1 MPLLGRSPR
10 PCLALTPHAL
20 RQVRFWHRLGSDR
33 SVHSFDL
40 ARSPQPSGKDT
51 QAMLL
56 PFESYRCD
64 CFDLQMRPDS
74 RCRQPDNWMCLRVLC
89 SSPSRN
95 CFGFKFSQ
103 DVPSL

>member
-1 MPLLGRSPR
+1 
-10 PCLALTPHAL
+10 
-20 RQVRFWHRLGSDR
+20 
-33 SVHSFDL
+33 
-40 ARSPQPSGKDT
+40 
-51 QAMLL
+51 MLL